1 MTSAKRKVEIA
12 ERPAQIPRKHR
23 TIYDSRT
30 NEDILIID
38 SGGAFRTYD
47 PPELT
52 ISGHT
57 PVFPQV
63 IQCSLDISIVVHF
76 LLDSVGKKWDNT
88 TKRFRNAAYSEPF
101 NLRPEYFLS

>member
-47 PPELT
+47 LALKV
-52 ISGHT
+52 SGQYGVLLPLH
-57 PVFPQV
+57 PH
-63 IQCSLDISIVVHF
+63 CSC
-76 LLDSVGKKWDNT
+76 
-88 TKRFRNAAYSEPF
+88 AYF
-101 NLRPEYFLS
+101 NLFLSSIS